1 MTATRRCAIVL
12 LLLPLLVTAC
22 GGAAEPD
29 DTAAPSSEGEAGAP
43 SEREAAATP
52 SPQGEAAVSSPEPLR
67 PSEGFD
73 STVITLSSGDER
85 IAMPVWVA
93 DDDLLRQRGLMDRTS
108 LRPDAGMLFVFEV
121 PTDSG
126 FWMKNTLI
134 PLSIAFIDDDGQ
146 VLETLDMEPCE
157 ADPCR
162 VYTPGV
168 TYRYALEANRGFFDD
183 HGVTAGWTIDIGDAG
198 VEAT

>member
-1 MTATRRCAIVL
+1 MISTRRCAIVL
-12 LLLPLLVTAC
+12 LLMLMTAC
-22 GGAAEPD
+22 GGAADPD
-29 DTAAPSSEGEAGAP
+29 DTAAPSPEGEAVAP
-43 SEREAAATP
+43 SEH
-52 SPQGEAAVSSPEPLR
+52 EAAVSPSPSPEGEAAAPSPEPLQ

-73 STVITLSSGDER
+73 STVITLSSGDEQ
-85 IAMPVWVA
+85 IAVPVWVA

-108 LRPDAGMLFVFEV
+108 LRSDAGMLFVFEA

-134 PLSIAFIDDDGQ
+134 PLSIAYIDDDGQ
-146 VLETLDMEPCE
+146 ILETLDMEPCE

-168 TYRYALEANRGFFDD
+168 IYRYALEVNRGFFDD
-183 HGVTAGWTIDIGDAG
+183 HGVSPGWTIDLGDAG
-198 VEAT
+198 VDAT